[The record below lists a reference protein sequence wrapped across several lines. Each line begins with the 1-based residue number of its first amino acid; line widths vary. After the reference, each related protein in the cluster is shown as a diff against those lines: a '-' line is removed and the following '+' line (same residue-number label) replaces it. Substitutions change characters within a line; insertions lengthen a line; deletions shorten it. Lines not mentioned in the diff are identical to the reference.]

1 MKFYYA
7 FSAAFREA
15 EKFTPPR
22 TAPQGLRQGLYRL
35 KVAPWKESDGTS
47 ADVRF
52 GSKADMCSAKRH
64 VRFTPKSGHF
74 GKADDLCSVLARST
88 ELGFDESGEGKN
100 LRPRPLHSD
109 LFQNRLEL
117 LTKLVKGRSRL
128 PNIDHAPAARHRP
141 GNVRE

>member
-7 FSAAFREA
+7 FSAAF
-15 EKFTPPR
+15 R

-64 VRFTPKSGHF
+64 VRFTPESGHSPSFDHLVGAAEKRWRHAEAERLGGFQIDDQFEF
-74 GKADDLCSVLARST
+74 GRLHYRQVGGLGAFQDLVHIDSSAAVHV
-88 ELGFDESGEGKN
+88 GF
-100 LRPRPLHSD
+100 
-109 LFQNRLEL
+109 
-117 LTKLVKGRSRL
+117 
-128 PNIDHAPAARHRP
+128 
-141 GNVRE
+141 RE